1 VKVGAEALHCAA
13 VPALGL
19 GVAVKVADGGERAS
33 GPALI
38 HALRQLDAID
48 DEQLDR
54 LGRQARRP
62 VTGGDRPVGQVVA
75 DFSLRPR

>member
-1 VKVGAEALHCAA
+1 MKVGAEALHCAA

-19 GVAVKVADGGERAS
+19 GVAVKVADGAS
-33 GPALI
+33 GRGAGPDR
-38 HALRQLDAID
+38 ALRQLDAID